1 MAKIKISVP
10 DELVKKY
17 DLHNDD
23 DFKITARNG
32 EIRLKKKNHDSNK
45 RQFNVVWILIA
56 SILTSVAFWIF
67 INAVHL
73 HQVPLVGTNSIA
85 SGLIVFGGL
94 SGMILFSAYF
104 ISNRKKITVAYS
116 AKTFWRTFPV
126 IVISFVL
133 ILSLALMGIAWG
145 LSRLFTGITFGHVVA
160 MMLFFVFVTAI
171 NYIMVRIGLAVN
183 YGMLTTIMIL
193 VITSGAVMSMASNG
207 RNWWQHNLSF
217 LGTKHANNSWQFNL
231 TLVFSSLLMVALVD
245 YIFVSL
251 RAVVKNTWRTITLRI
266 ILTVTALDVGA
277 VGLFPNNA
285 NFHILHDKVAGYLVY
300 LIIILI
306 IGIRWLLPEVG
317 KRFLALSYG
326 MCVGLV
332 IIDLMFKPL
341 YIISLTAFEL
351 IAFILAFGWILILF
365 DTMIGIVE
373 DEDDK
378 YDVKIEIDEQV
389 KKNAD

>member
-45 RQFNVVWILIA
+45 RQFNVIWILIA

-73 HQVPLVGTNSIA
+73 HQVPLVGINSIA
-85 SGLIVFGGL
+85 SGLIVLGGL

-160 MMLFFVFVTAI
+160 MMLFFVFVTTI

-183 YGMLTTIMIL
+183 YGILTTIMIL
-193 VITSGAVMSMASNG
+193 VITSGTVVSMASNG

-251 RAVVKNTWRTITLRI
+251 RAVVKNTWRTITLRT

-285 NFHILHDKVAGYLVY
+285 NFHVLHDKVAGYLVY

-332 IIDLMFKPL
+332 VIDLMFKPL
-341 YIISLTAFEL
+341 HIISLTAFEL

>member
-45 RQFNVVWILIA
+45 RQFNVIWILIA

-85 SGLIVFGGL
+85 SGLIVLGGL

-160 MMLFFVFVTAI
+160 MMLFFVFVTTI

-183 YGMLTTIMIL
+183 YGILTTIMIL
-193 VITSGAVMSMASNG
+193 VITSGTVVSMASNG
-207 RNWWQHNLSF
+207 RDWWQHNLSF

-285 NFHILHDKVAGYLVY
+285 NFHVLHDKVAGYLVY

-332 IIDLMFKPL
+332 VIDLMFKPL
-341 YIISLTAFEL
+341 HIISLTAFEL

>member
-285 NFHILHDKVAGYLVY
+285 NFHVLHDKVAGYLVY

-341 YIISLTAFEL
+341 HIISLTAFEL

-378 YDVKIEIDEQV
+378 YNVKIEIDEQV

>member
-45 RQFNVVWILIA
+45 RQFNVIWILIA
-56 SILTSVAFWIF
+56 SILTSIAFWIF

-85 SGLIVFGGL
+85 SGLIVLGGL

-306 IGIRWLLPEVG
+306 VGIRWLLPEVG

-341 YIISLTAFEL
+341 HIISLTAFEL

>member
-45 RQFNVVWILIA
+45 RQFNVIWILIA
-56 SILTSVAFWIF
+56 SILTSIAFWIF

-341 YIISLTAFEL
+341 HIISLTAFEL

-378 YDVKIEIDEQV
+378 YNVKIEIDEQV

>member
-45 RQFNVVWILIA
+45 RQFNVIWILIA

-73 HQVPLVGTNSIA
+73 HQVPLVGINSIA
-85 SGLIVFGGL
+85 SGLIVLGGL

-160 MMLFFVFVTAI
+160 MMLFFVFVTTI

-183 YGMLTTIMIL
+183 YGILTTIMIL
-193 VITSGAVMSMASNG
+193 VITSGTVVSMASNG

-251 RAVVKNTWRTITLRI
+251 RAVVKNTWRTITLRT

-285 NFHILHDKVAGYLVY
+285 NFHVLHDKVAGYLVY

-306 IGIRWLLPEVG
+306 IGIRWLLPKVG

-332 IIDLMFKPL
+332 VIDLMFKPL
-341 YIISLTAFEL
+341 HIISLTAFEL

>member
-45 RQFNVVWILIA
+45 RQFNVIWILIA
-56 SILTSVAFWIF
+56 SILTSIAFWIF
-67 INAVHL
+67 INAMHL

-133 ILSLALMGIAWG
+133 ILSLVLMGIAWG

-160 MMLFFVFVTAI
+160 MMLFFVFVTTI

-183 YGMLTTIMIL
+183 YGILTTIMIL
-193 VITSGAVMSMASNG
+193 VITSGTVVSMASNG

-251 RAVVKNTWRTITLRI
+251 RAVVKNTWRTITLRT

-285 NFHILHDKVAGYLVY
+285 NFHVLHDKVAGYLVY

-332 IIDLMFKPL
+332 VIDLMFKPL
-341 YIISLTAFEL
+341 HIISLTAFEL

>member
-45 RQFNVVWILIA
+45 RQFNVIWILIA
-56 SILTSVAFWIF
+56 SILTSIAFWIF

-160 MMLFFVFVTAI
+160 MMLFFVFVTVI

-306 IGIRWLLPEVG
+306 VGIRWLLPEVG

-341 YIISLTAFEL
+341 HIISLTAFEL

>member
-45 RQFNVVWILIA
+45 RQFNVIWILIA
-56 SILTSVAFWIF
+56 SILTSIAFWIF
-67 INAVHL
+67 INAMHL

-104 ISNRKKITVAYS
+104 ISNRKKITVAYA

-285 NFHILHDKVAGYLVY
+285 NFHVLHDKVAGYLVY

-332 IIDLMFKPL
+332 VIDLMFKPL
-341 YIISLTAFEL
+341 HIISLTAFEL

-378 YDVKIEIDEQV
+378 YNVKIEIDEQV

>member
-45 RQFNVVWILIA
+45 RQFNVIWILIA
-56 SILTSVAFWIF
+56 SILTSIAFWIF
-67 INAVHL
+67 INAMHL

-332 IIDLMFKPL
+332 VIDLMFKPL
-341 YIISLTAFEL
+341 HIISLTAFEL

-378 YDVKIEIDEQV
+378 YNVKIEIDEQV

>member
-285 NFHILHDKVAGYLVY
+285 NLHVLHDKVAGYLVY

-332 IIDLMFKPL
+332 VIDLMFKPL
-341 YIISLTAFEL
+341 HIISLTAFEL

-378 YDVKIEIDEQV
+378 YNVKIEIDEQV

>member
-32 EIRLKKKNHDSNK
+32 EIWLKKKNHDSNK
-45 RQFNVVWILIA
+45 RQFNVIWILIA
-56 SILTSVAFWIF
+56 SILTSIAFWIF
-67 INAVHL
+67 INVMHL

-104 ISNRKKITVAYS
+104 ISNREKITVAYS

-285 NFHILHDKVAGYLVY
+285 NFHVLHDKVAGYLVY

-306 IGIRWLLPEVG
+306 VGIRWLLPEVG

-341 YIISLTAFEL
+341 HIISLTAFEL

-389 KKNAD
+389 KKNSD

>member
-45 RQFNVVWILIA
+45 RQFNVIWILIA

-306 IGIRWLLPEVG
+306 VGIRWLLPEVG

-341 YIISLTAFEL
+341 HIISLTAFEL

-389 KKNAD
+389 KRNAD

>member
-45 RQFNVVWILIA
+45 RQFNVIWILIA
-56 SILTSVAFWIF
+56 SILTSIAFWIF
-67 INAVHL
+67 INAMHL

-277 VGLFPNNA
+277 VGVFPNNA

-306 IGIRWLLPEVG
+306 VGIRWLLPEVG

-341 YIISLTAFEL
+341 HIISLTAFEL

>member
-306 IGIRWLLPEVG
+306 VGIRWLLPEVG

-341 YIISLTAFEL
+341 HIISLTAFEL

-378 YDVKIEIDEQV
+378 YNVKIEIDEQV

>member
-10 DELVKKY
+10 DELVEKY

-45 RQFNVVWILIA
+45 RQFNVIWILIA
-56 SILTSVAFWIF
+56 SILTSIAFWIF

-160 MMLFFVFVTAI
+160 MMLFFVFVTTI

-183 YGMLTTIMIL
+183 YGILTTIMIL
-193 VITSGAVMSMASNG
+193 VITSGTVVSMASNG

-285 NFHILHDKVAGYLVY
+285 NFHVLHDKVAGYLVY

-306 IGIRWLLPEVG
+306 IGIRWLLPKVG

-332 IIDLMFKPL
+332 VIDLMFKPL
-341 YIISLTAFEL
+341 HIISLTAFEL

>member
-45 RQFNVVWILIA
+45 RQFNVIWILIA
-56 SILTSVAFWIF
+56 SILTSIAFWIF
-67 INAVHL
+67 INAMHL

-160 MMLFFVFVTAI
+160 MMLFFVFVTTI

-183 YGMLTTIMIL
+183 YGILTTIMIL
-193 VITSGAVMSMASNG
+193 VITSGTVVSMASNG

-341 YIISLTAFEL
+341 HIISLTAFEL

-378 YDVKIEIDEQV
+378 YNVKIEIDEQV

>member
-45 RQFNVVWILIA
+45 RQFNVIWILIA
-56 SILTSVAFWIF
+56 SILTSIAFWIF
-67 INAVHL
+67 INAMHL

-306 IGIRWLLPEVG
+306 VGIRWLLPEVG

-332 IIDLMFKPL
+332 VIDLMFKPL
-341 YIISLTAFEL
+341 HIISLTAFEL

>member
-45 RQFNVVWILIA
+45 RQFNVIWILIA
-56 SILTSVAFWIF
+56 SILTSIAFWIF

-133 ILSLALMGIAWG
+133 ILSLVLMGIAWG

-160 MMLFFVFVTAI
+160 MMLFFVFVTTI

-183 YGMLTTIMIL
+183 YGILTTIMIL
-193 VITSGAVMSMASNG
+193 VITSGTVVSMASNG

-285 NFHILHDKVAGYLVY
+285 NFHVLHDKVAGYLVY

-306 IGIRWLLPEVG
+306 IGIRWLLPKVG

-332 IIDLMFKPL
+332 VIDLMFKPL
-341 YIISLTAFEL
+341 HIISLTAFEL

>member
-104 ISNRKKITVAYS
+104 ISNRKKITIAYS

-251 RAVVKNTWRTITLRI
+251 RAVVKNTWRTITLRV

-285 NFHILHDKVAGYLVY
+285 NFHVLHDKVAGYLVY

-341 YIISLTAFEL
+341 HIISLTAFEL

-389 KKNAD
+389 KRNAD

>member
-116 AKTFWRTFPV
+116 AKAFWRTFPV

-341 YIISLTAFEL
+341 HIISLTAFEL

>member
-73 HQVPLVGTNSIA
+73 RQVPLVGTNSIA

-160 MMLFFVFVTAI
+160 MMLFFVFVTTI

-183 YGMLTTIMIL
+183 YGILTTIMIL
-193 VITSGAVMSMASNG
+193 VITSGTVVSMASNG
-207 RNWWQHNLSF
+207 RDWWQHNLSF

-285 NFHILHDKVAGYLVY
+285 NFHVLHDKVAGYLVY

-332 IIDLMFKPL
+332 VIDLMFKPL
-341 YIISLTAFEL
+341 HIISLTAFEL

-378 YDVKIEIDEQV
+378 YNVKIEIDEQV

>member
-285 NFHILHDKVAGYLVY
+285 NFHVLHDKVAGYLVY

-332 IIDLMFKPL
+332 VIDLMFKPL
-341 YIISLTAFEL
+341 HIISLTAFEL

-378 YDVKIEIDEQV
+378 YNVKIEIDEQV

>member
-45 RQFNVVWILIA
+45 RQFNVIWILIA
-56 SILTSVAFWIF
+56 SILTSIAFWIF
-67 INAVHL
+67 INAMHL

-160 MMLFFVFVTAI
+160 MMLFFVFVTTI

-183 YGMLTTIMIL
+183 YGILTTIMIL
-193 VITSGAVMSMASNG
+193 VITSGTVVSMASNG

-285 NFHILHDKVAGYLVY
+285 NFHVLHDKVAGYLVY

-306 IGIRWLLPEVG
+306 IGIRWLLPKVG

-332 IIDLMFKPL
+332 VIDLMFKPL
-341 YIISLTAFEL
+341 HIISLTAFEL

>member
-45 RQFNVVWILIA
+45 RQFNVIWILIA
-56 SILTSVAFWIF
+56 SILTSIAFWIF

-85 SGLIVFGGL
+85 SGLIVLGGL

-160 MMLFFVFVTAI
+160 MMLFFVFVTTI

-183 YGMLTTIMIL
+183 YGILTTIMIL
-193 VITSGAVMSMASNG
+193 VITSGTVVSMASNG

-285 NFHILHDKVAGYLVY
+285 NFHVLHDKVAGYLVY

-332 IIDLMFKPL
+332 VIDLMFKPL
-341 YIISLTAFEL
+341 HIISLTAFEL

>member
-45 RQFNVVWILIA
+45 RQFNVIWILIA
-56 SILTSVAFWIF
+56 SILTSIAFWIF

-341 YIISLTAFEL
+341 HIISLTAFEL

>member
-10 DELVKKY
+10 DELVEKY

-45 RQFNVVWILIA
+45 RQFNVIWILIA
-56 SILTSVAFWIF
+56 SILTSIAFWIF

-85 SGLIVFGGL
+85 SGLIVLGGL

-160 MMLFFVFVTAI
+160 MMLFFVFVTTI

-183 YGMLTTIMIL
+183 YGILTTIMIL
-193 VITSGAVMSMASNG
+193 VITSGTVVSMASNG

-306 IGIRWLLPEVG
+306 VGIRWLLPEVG

-341 YIISLTAFEL
+341 HIISLTAFEL

>member
-45 RQFNVVWILIA
+45 RQFNVIWILIA
-56 SILTSVAFWIF
+56 SILTSIAFWIF

-193 VITSGAVMSMASNG
+193 VITSGTVVSMASNG

-306 IGIRWLLPEVG
+306 VGIRWLLPEVG

-341 YIISLTAFEL
+341 HIISLTAFEL

>member
-341 YIISLTAFEL
+341 HIISLTAFEL

-378 YDVKIEIDEQV
+378 YDVKIEIDE
-389 KKNAD
+389 

>member
-45 RQFNVVWILIA
+45 RQFNVIWILIA
-56 SILTSVAFWIF
+56 SILTSIAFWIF
-67 INAVHL
+67 INAMHL

-285 NFHILHDKVAGYLVY
+285 NFHVLHDKVAGYLVY

-332 IIDLMFKPL
+332 VIDLMFKPL
-341 YIISLTAFEL
+341 HIISLTAFEL

-373 DEDDK
+373 DEEDK
-378 YDVKIEIDEQV
+378 YNVKIEIDEQV

>member
-10 DELVKKY
+10 DELVEKY

-45 RQFNVVWILIA
+45 RQFNVIWILIA
-56 SILTSVAFWIF
+56 SILTSIAFWIF

-85 SGLIVFGGL
+85 SGLIVLGGL

-133 ILSLALMGIAWG
+133 ILSLVLMGIAWG

-160 MMLFFVFVTAI
+160 MMLFFVFVTTI

-183 YGMLTTIMIL
+183 YGILTTIMIL
-193 VITSGAVMSMASNG
+193 VITSGTVVSMASNG

-285 NFHILHDKVAGYLVY
+285 NFHVLHDKVAGYLVY

-332 IIDLMFKPL
+332 VSDLMFKPL
-341 YIISLTAFEL
+341 HIITLTAFEL
-351 IAFILAFGWILILF
+351 IAFILEFGWILILF

>member
-1 MAKIKISVP
+1 MAKIKIAVP

-45 RQFNVVWILIA
+45 RQFNVIWILIA
-56 SILTSVAFWIF
+56 SILTSIAFWIF
-67 INAVHL
+67 INAMHL

-306 IGIRWLLPEVG
+306 VGIRWLLPEVG

>member
-1 MAKIKISVP
+1 MKGIFKMAKIKISVP

-32 EIRLKKKNHDSNK
+32 EIRLKKQSHDSNK
-45 RQFNVVWILIA
+45 RQFNVAWILVA
-56 SILTSVAFWIF
+56 SVLTSVAFWIY
-67 INAVHL
+67 INAL
-73 HQVPLVGTNSIA
+73 KLRQVPLVGTNSIA

-104 ISNRKKITVAYS
+104 ISNRKNITVAYS

-133 ILSLALMGIAWG
+133 ILSLVLMGIAWG

-160 MMLFFVFVTAI
+160 MMLFFVFVVAI

-207 RNWWQHNLSF
+207 RDWWQHNLSF

-251 RAVVKNTWRTITLRI
+251 TAVVKNSWRIITLRI
-266 ILTVTALDVGA
+266 LLTLTALDVGA
-277 VGLFPNNA
+277 VGIFPNNA

-306 IGIRWLLPEVG
+306 VAIRWLLPEVG

-332 IIDLMFKPL
+332 IIDLMFKPFHL
-341 YIISLTAFEL
+341 ISLTAFEL

-373 DEDDK
+373 DEDNQ
-378 YDVKIEIDEQV
+378 YDVKIEIDE
-389 KKNAD
+389 

>member
-306 IGIRWLLPEVG
+306 VGIRWLLPEVG

-341 YIISLTAFEL
+341 HIISLTAFEL

>member
-45 RQFNVVWILIA
+45 RQFNVIWILIA

-73 HQVPLVGTNSIA
+73 HQVPLVGINSIA

-116 AKTFWRTFPV
+116 AKPFWRTFPV

-160 MMLFFVFVTAI
+160 MMLFFVFVTTI

-183 YGMLTTIMIL
+183 YGILTTIMIL
-193 VITSGAVMSMASNG
+193 VITSGTVVSMASNG
-207 RNWWQHNLSF
+207 RDWCQHNLSF

-266 ILTVTALDVGA
+266 I
-277 VGLFPNNA
+277 
-285 NFHILHDKVAGYLVY
+285 
-300 LIIILI
+300 
-306 IGIRWLLPEVG
+306 
-317 KRFLALSYG
+317 
-326 MCVGLV
+326 
-332 IIDLMFKPL
+332 
-341 YIISLTAFEL
+341 
-351 IAFILAFGWILILF
+351 
-365 DTMIGIVE
+365 
-373 DEDDK
+373 
-378 YDVKIEIDEQV
+378 
-389 KKNAD
+389 

>member
-45 RQFNVVWILIA
+45 RQFNVIWILIA
-56 SILTSVAFWIF
+56 SILTSIAFWIF

-160 MMLFFVFVTAI
+160 MMLFFVFVTTI

-183 YGMLTTIMIL
+183 YGILTTIMIL
-193 VITSGAVMSMASNG
+193 VITSGTVVSMASNG

-251 RAVVKNTWRTITLRI
+251 RAVVKNTWRTITLRT

-285 NFHILHDKVAGYLVY
+285 NFHVLHDKVAGYLVY

-306 IGIRWLLPEVG
+306 IGIRWLLPKVG

-332 IIDLMFKPL
+332 VIDLMFKPL
-341 YIISLTAFEL
+341 HIISLTAFEL

>member
-73 HQVPLVGTNSIA
+73 RQVPLVGTNSIA

-285 NFHILHDKVAGYLVY
+285 NFHVLHDKVAGYLVY

-326 MCVGLV
+326 MCIGLV